1 MLIVLSVDF
10 IDCLIFSLAPCCWCP
25 SSDVQISPTLV
36 NRDVKV
42 VFSRLSF
49 LTSQWQLVA
58 PMYCCEVWCRYRGGW
73 WRGRPTNRLDRHAD
87 RTDCLCMWLA
97 TRRSL
102 SREMNYAALLYER
115 PSMTGTH
122 RHPNGRPRRPISLSP
137 TSETDLSRE
146 HSFNRRECG
155 GGRGERRVVNN
166 RCETMCTSRRRLL
179 LDNAAT
185 RWRWGRGE
193 HGILSSRQSAITPTS
208 Q

>member
-1 MLIVLSVDF
+1 MQPSRWVVERQAYIQTGQIRRLNRPPPHVASYSSFTVPRDETMP
-10 IDCLIFSLAPCCWCP
+10 PCC
-25 SSDVQISPTLV
+25 
-36 NRDVKV
+36 
-42 VFSRLSF
+42 
-49 LTSQWQLVA
+49 
-58 PMYCCEVWCRYRGGW
+58 
-73 WRGRPTNRLDRHAD
+73 
-87 RTDCLCMWLA
+87 
-97 TRRSL
+97 
-102 SREMNYAALLYER
+102 
-115 PSMTGTH
+115 MTGSH
-122 RHPNGRPRRPISLSP
+122 RHPSWRQHRPISLSP
-137 TSETDLSRE
+137 TSETDLSQE